1 MFAEIITIGDE
12 ILIGQVIDSN
22 SAWIAK
28 QLNALGIRVRQITS
42 ISDDKEH
49 IFNAMNDAR
58 KNADLIIMTGGLGP
72 TRDDITKRT
81 FADYFNDEL
90 IMNDNIL
97 KGVEDYFASK
107 GKEML
112 DVNKYQALVPR
123 KCKPVQNKNG
133 TAPATWMED
142 NGQVFISLPGVPY
155 EMKAMMND
163 PLLKWIK
170 QYFNTPFVYHRT
182 VLTQG
187 MGESRIMGL
196 ISKWEDSLEEHNIK
210 LAYLPSPGMVRLRL
224 SATGDNQSRIT
235 TAVDKKVK
243 ELENLIGNIIFGYG
257 EDTLQG
263 VVGDLL
269 REKGKTL
276 STAESCTGG
285 YIAHLI
291 TSISGSSDY
300 FQGSVVSYSNEV
312 KQNTLGVLPSDLEKH
327 GAVSEEVVRQMAEGA
342 KESMNTD
349 FAIATS
355 GVAGPTGGSDQKP
368 VGTVWISVATP
379 NRTIAKKFTFGNNRE
394 RNIRQSA
401 LAGLNML
408 RKEILADT

>member
-1 MFAEIITIGDE
+1 
-12 ILIGQVIDSN
+12 
-22 SAWIAK
+22 
-28 QLNALGIRVRQITS
+28 
-42 ISDDKEH
+42 
-49 IFNAMNDAR
+49 
-58 KNADLIIMTGGLGP
+58 
-72 TRDDITKRT
+72 
-81 FADYFNDEL
+81 
-90 IMNDNIL
+90 
-97 KGVEDYFASK
+97 
-107 GKEML
+107 
-112 DVNKYQALVPR
+112 
-123 KCKPVQNKNG
+123 
-133 TAPATWMED
+133 
-142 NGQVFISLPGVPY
+142 
-155 EMKAMMND
+155 MKAMMNN

-312 KQNTLGVLPSDLEKH
+312 KQNTLGVSTSDLEKH

>member
-1 MFAEIITIGDE
+1 MYAEIITIGDE

-42 ISDDKEH
+42 ISDDKKH
-49 IFNAMNDAR
+49 IFNAMNEAR

-90 IMNDNIL
+90 IMNNRIL

-112 DVNKYQALVPR
+112 DVNKYQALVPSR
-123 KCKPVQNKNG
+123 SKPVQNKNG

-224 SATGDNQSRIT
+224 SATGDNQNRIT

-312 KQNTLGVLPSDLEKH
+312 KQNTLGVSPSDLEKH

-368 VGTVWISVATP
+368 VGTVWIAVAGPEATV
-379 NRTIAKKFTFGNNRE
+379 AKKYTFGNNRE

>member
-49 IFNAMNDAR
+49 IFNAMNEAR

-90 IMNDNIL
+90 IMNDRIL

-112 DVNKYQALVPR
+112 DVNKYQALVPSR
-123 KCKPVQNKNG
+123 SKPVQNKNG

-224 SATGDNQSRIT
+224 SATGDNQNRIT

-243 ELENLIGNIIFGYG
+243 ELENLIGDIIFGYG
-257 EDTLQG
+257 EDTLEG
-263 VVGDLL
+263 VVGKLL

-300 FQGSVVSYSNEV
+300 FQGSIVSYSNEV
-312 KQNTLGVLPSDLEKH
+312 KQNTLGVSSSDIETH

-342 KESMNTD
+342 RKTMRTD
-349 FAIATS
+349 FAVATS
-355 GVAGPTGGSDQKP
+355 GVAGPNGGSDQKP
-368 VGTVWISVATP
+368 VGTVWIAVSSKSG
-379 NRTIAKKFTFGNNRE
+379 TIAKKYTFGNNRE

-401 LAGLNML
+401 LAALNML

>member
-112 DVNKYQALVPR
+112 DVNKYQALVPS

-155 EMKAMMND
+155 EMKAMMNN

-312 KQNTLGVLPSDLEKH
+312 KQNTLSVSPSDLEKH
-327 GAVSEEVVRQMAEGA
+327 GAVSEEVVRQMAEGT